1 MFYAAGATRRV
12 APALNNGEFVES
24 RIIQLI
30 SALRASG
37 VRISLAESAESFSA
51 VDLMGIQ
58 DREQFRLSLR
68 ATLIKDARDIPTFD
82 KLFPLF
88 FGSGQ
93 PPMMGGN
100 LSENLTPEEA
110 QMLAQALREYAE
122 NLRNRME
129 RLMSGEPLS
138 REELEQLG
146 QMVGLNQLDDI
157 RYQDWLRQRM
167 ERALAFPEVRE
178 ALRELMQQLAEMG
191 MTPDRLQQM
200 RELIQQNMAGMQQQ
214 LNQFAGERLAE
225 NLSERPPGESADSLL
240 NRPFEALTDADK
252 KALQRE
258 VQRLAAALRTRIALR
273 QKHAKNGQLDA
284 KATIRAN
291 LKHGGVP
298 LEIRHRDRLR
308 KPRIVVL
315 CDISTS
321 MRFCSELML
330 TFLYTLQGQ
339 VSKTHAFAFIDH
351 LEYISA
357 DFSIADGNQA
367 IRGVL
372 RRMPAGSYNTDLGY
386 SLKNYIDGY
395 FDTLNGQ
402 TTLLIVGDGRNNY
415 NDPRIDLFQKM
426 TRRAARTV
434 WMTPEPPS
442 LWGTGDSDM
451 PAYVPLCD
459 NILQVRTLADL
470 AAAVDR
476 LLTV

>member
-1 MFYAAGATRRV
+1 M
-12 APALNNGEFVES
+12 ES
-24 RIIQLI
+24 RILQLI

-37 VRISLAESAESFSA
+37 VRISLAESVESFSA

-68 ATLIKDARDIPTFD
+68 ATLIKEARDIPTFE

-100 LSENLTPEEA
+100 LADQLTPEEA
-110 QMLAQALREYAE
+110 ETLAQALREYTE
-122 NLRNRME
+122 SLRNRMQ
-129 RLMSGEPLS
+129 RLMDGQPLS
-138 REELEQLG
+138 REELEQLA

-157 RYQDWLRQRM
+157 RYQNWMAQRM

-178 ALRELMQQLAEMG
+178 ALRDLMQQLAEMG
-191 MTPDRLQQM
+191 MTPERLEQM
-200 RELIQQNMAGMQQQ
+200 RDLIRQNMAGMQGQ

-225 NLSERPPGESADSLL
+225 NLSQRPPGESDDNLL
-240 NRPFEALTDADK
+240 NRPFELLSDADK
-252 KALQRE
+252 KAIQRE

-273 QKHAKNGQLDA
+273 QKHAKTGQLDA

-298 LEIRHRDRLR
+298 LEIRHRNRMR

-357 DFSIADGNQA
+357 DFSAADGNQA

-372 RRMPAGSYNTDLGY
+372 RRMPAGSYNTNLGY
-386 SLKNYIDGY
+386 SLKNYTDDY
-395 FDTLNGQ
+395 FDTLNAQ
-402 TTLLIVGDGRNNY
+402 TTLLVVGDGRNNY
-415 NDPRIDLFQKM
+415 NDPRLDLFQKM

-434 WMTPEPPS
+434 WLTPEPPS

-451 PAYVPLCD
+451 PAYAPLCA

-470 AAAVDR
+470 ASAVDK
-476 LLTV
+476 LLSA